1 MLNRDKLAR
10 LSLVALAAV
19 ATTATA
25 GTTGSAQTT
34 ASTGTTASTETAAP
48 ATAGPAASDKAAP
61 ELTEIVVTGSL
72 IKRVNAETTEAL
84 TVLKVDTLQ
93 TQGITNVEQVL
104 NTLTSSNSSLTVS
117 SSVGQFTGGGSY
129 ANLRGLGNGR
139 TLVLLDGERLANNA
153 FSGLGVDLSGIP
165 LSALET
171 VDVLR
176 QGAQF
181 RHNHNVDKSRL
192 PGGWTL

>member
-25 GTTGSAQTT
+25 GTATSTGTTVSTETTASAQTT
-34 ASTGTTASTETAAP
+34 ASTGTTAS
-48 ATAGPAASDKAAP
+48 ATAGPAGSDNAAP
-61 ELTEIVVTGSL
+61 ELQEIVVTGSL

-93 TQGITNVEQVL
+93 TQGITNVEQVV

-129 ANLRGLGNGR
+129 ANLRGLG
-139 TLVLLDGERLANNA
+139 
-153 FSGLGVDLSGIP
+153 
-165 LSALET
+165 
-171 VDVLR
+171 VDVSVIPIS
-176 QGAQF
+176 ASTP
-181 RHNHNVDKSRL
+181 SRCFGKV
-192 PGGWTL
+192 PRRCTARTRSRV